1 MGFSDKTPQ
10 YPAWLK
16 FIDAISPKQGNKK
29 DEVVNLTSPT
39 DEEMAEN
46 NNDIL
51 LIKENKTKKNNTDAE
66 MRDDEE
72 HTKQED
78 ETAKEVKEA
87 KRTMINVPRVR
98 KTQNKNFHLSQWT
111 LKLNYYL

>member
-1 MGFSDKTPQ
+1 
-10 YPAWLK
+10 
-16 FIDAISPKQGNKK
+16 
-29 DEVVNLTSPT
+29 
-39 DEEMAEN
+39 
-46 NNDIL
+46 
-51 LIKENKTKKNNTDAE
+51 